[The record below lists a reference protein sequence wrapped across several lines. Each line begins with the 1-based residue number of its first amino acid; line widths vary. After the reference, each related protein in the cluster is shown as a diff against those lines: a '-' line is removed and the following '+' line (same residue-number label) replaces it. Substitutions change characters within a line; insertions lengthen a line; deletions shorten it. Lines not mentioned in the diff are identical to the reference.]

1 MRQPFFR
8 ATWAGLQGGADERA
22 HDRLDLDNTNC
33 AVLVPHRDFP
43 QQVQDGHLW
52 GQYSKSN
59 PRSIDLLRGI
69 LLVESKPLIITAI
82 VKRGAP

>member
-33 AVLVPHRDFP
+33 ALVPHRDFP
-43 QQVQDGHLW
+43 QQVQDSHLW
-52 GQYSKSN
+52 GQYSKGN
-59 PRSIDLLRGI
+59 PHVDLLRGI
-69 LLVESKPLIITAI
+69 LLVESTPFIITAI